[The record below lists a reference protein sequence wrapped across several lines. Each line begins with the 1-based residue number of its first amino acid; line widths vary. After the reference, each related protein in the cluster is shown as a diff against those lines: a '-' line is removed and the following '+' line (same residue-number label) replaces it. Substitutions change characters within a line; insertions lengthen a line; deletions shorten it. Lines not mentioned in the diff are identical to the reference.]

1 MQIIRGTTPT
11 IVITVTNDD
20 IDLSMVTQ
28 VWVYLAQQNKAKV
41 FKDISDVTIDE
52 EARTFTVRLEQSDTL
67 DLRAGDCY
75 FQMRVLL
82 SDETALATIAQK
94 LTVIDVY
101 KNGEITDEE

>member
-11 IVITVTNDD
+11 ITVTVTND

-28 VWVYLAQQNKAKV
+28 VWVYVAQQNKPKISR
-41 FKDISDVTIDE
+41 DIETVTIDT
-52 EARTFTVRLEQSDTL
+52 EAKTFTVRFTQAETLE
-67 DLRAGDCY
+67 LRAGDCF

-82 SDETALATIAQK
+82 SDNTALATIAQK

-101 KNGEITDEE
+101 KGGEITNE